1 MIVALPKALTLR
13 VFPQGNPLKRI
24 GSRPA
29 VNFGSL
35 KGGFFYACNRASK
48 SAFTWGDLFSD

>member
-35 KGGFFYACNRASK
+35 KG
-48 SAFTWGDLFSD
+48 